1 MSPENIA
8 GTGKDGEAVRIS
20 GRKIKE
26 KRHALGLSQVELG
39 ALIGVSSQQVMRYEV
54 HGIENMRVR
63 RLVALC
69 EVFGCTA
76 NDLLEG
82 GE

>member
-1 MSPENIA
+1 MN
-8 GTGKDGEAVRIS
+8 IS
-20 GRKIKE
+20 GRRIRE
-26 KRHALGLSQVELG
+26 KRRALGLNQVELG
-39 ALIGVSSQQVMRYEV
+39 ALIGVSSQQIMRYEV

-69 EVFGCTA
+69 EAFGCTA

>member
-1 MSPENIA
+1 MKIP
-8 GTGKDGEAVRIS
+8 

-26 KRHALGLSQVELG
+26 RRKERGLNQAELG
-39 ALIGVSSQQVMRYEV
+39 ALIGVSGQQIMRYEV

-63 RLVALC
+63 RLVAIC

>member
-1 MSPENIA
+1 M
-8 GTGKDGEAVRIS
+8 
-20 GRKIKE
+20 KIPGQE
-26 KRHALGLSQVELG
+26 IRQRRNERGLSQTELG
-39 ALIGVSSQQVMRYEV
+39 ALIGVSYQQIMRYEL

-69 EVFGCTA
+69 EVFDCTA